1 MDRVGH
7 FLVYKF
13 NPEQSLQLPTMNIA
27 TRSHAPRLLRL
38 RPSARLLSPR
48 QGQQQRASS
57 SAADS
62 KPQTDNRNAA
72 DEPDPASMQGA
83 MSRRLEQATED
94 ALLTGG
100 TAGRR
105 AVEDAGFSDELKE
118 RLLNKIADAE
128 FRAKHAGALHE
139 AGIPSAASS
148 SSSAVAAGGTP
159 WTGEEAP
166 EAAVRRMLEDARK
179 PLSPGLRGKPRHQ
192 DVVVDMR
199 MRREPGRTAGQK
211 FEAARDKA
219 ATYAATAGAAAA
231 AAAAAGARS
240 EEERE
245 KFRSELQERFS
256 PGFRAMP
263 NSLSGMAALANERIE
278 NAIAR
283 GQFKNIPRGKGVESR
298 DGRADNPFID
308 TTEYIMNNMI
318 KRQDMVPPWIEK
330 QQELAR
336 TARVFRQRLR
346 NDWRRHAARTIA
358 SRGGSLAEQM
368 ARAEAYARAEM
379 VKNPRRRNVDQMSVS
394 TSSTDDPVMVA
405 MRQAQA
411 QLKEELKEELKD
423 APPQMAQQ
431 AIDGQ
436 TGEQGS
442 DVKPEPLVLF
452 RDPTWEATE
461 KSYME
466 LSVANL
472 NAITRSYNLMAPDLA
487 KKPYFSLQ
495 RELDSCFADVAPSL
509 ANTIKERAR
518 DPARHADSSG
528 AMPRK
533 GVLDRLGAA
542 DWTTTS
548 KIYDSKTPNYGL
560 KEMWRDFWA
569 RGT

>member
-1 MDRVGH
+1 MGHSFRMDRQPV
-7 FLVYKF
+7 L
-13 NPEQSLQLPTMNIA
+13 LLTMNIA
-27 TRSHAPRLLRL
+27 TRCPVPCVLRL
-38 RPSARLLSPR
+38 RSSARLISPR
-48 QGQQQRASS
+48 QEQRASS
-57 SAADS
+57 SSSSAAANN
-62 KPQTDNRNAA
+62 KPQNHNRDAA
-72 DEPDPASMQGA
+72 DEPDATSVQGA
-83 MSRRLEQATED
+83 MSRRLEQATEE

-100 TAGRR
+100 SAGRR

-128 FRAKHAGALHE
+128 FRAKYAGALSE
-139 AGIPSAASS
+139 AGISSAS
-148 SSSAVAAGGTP
+148 SSSAVAAGGTA
-159 WTGEEAP
+159 WTGEETP

-199 MRREPGRTAGQK
+199 MRRDPARTAGQK

-219 ATYAATAGAAAA
+219 ATYAATA

-240 EEERE
+240 EDERAS
-245 KFRSELQERFS
+245 FRSELQERFS
-256 PGFRAMP
+256 PGYRAMP

-336 TARVFRQRLR
+336 AARVFRQRLR

-368 ARAEAYARAEM
+368 ARAEAYARAEL
-379 VKNPRRRNVDQMSVS
+379 VRNPRRRNVDQMSVS
-394 TSSTDDPVMVA
+394 TSSTDDPVMVT

-411 QLKEELKEELKD
+411 KLKDELKEELKD
-423 APPQMAQQ
+423 VPAQTAQQ
-431 AIDGQ
+431 PVDEQ
-436 TGEQGS
+436 TGRHES

-518 DPARHADSSG
+518 NPARHADSSG
-528 AMPRK
+528 STPRK
-533 GVLDRLGAA
+533 GVLDRLGAG

-548 KIYDSKTPNYGL
+548 KIYDSKTPNYGF

>member
-1 MDRVGH
+1 
-7 FLVYKF
+7 
-13 NPEQSLQLPTMNIA
+13 MNIA

-148 SSSAVAAGGTP
+148 SS
-159 WTGEEAP
+159 
-166 EAAVRRMLEDARK
+166 
-179 PLSPGLRGKPRHQ
+179 HQ

>member
-1 MDRVGH
+1 
-7 FLVYKF
+7 
-13 NPEQSLQLPTMNIA
+13 MNIA
-27 TRSHAPRLLRL
+27 TRSQTPRFLRL
-38 RPSARLLSPR
+38 RPGVRLISTR
-48 QGQQQRASS
+48 QEQRASFS
-57 SAADS
+57 SSADS
-62 KPQTDNRNAA
+62 KPQNHNRDAA
-72 DEPDPASMQGA
+72 TEPGSTSVQGA
-83 MSRRLEQATED
+83 MSRRLEQATEE

-118 RLLNKIADAE
+118 RLLNKIADSE
-128 FRAKHAGALHE
+128 FRAKHAGAFDE
-139 AGIPSAASS
+139 AGISGASS
-148 SSSAVAAGGTP
+148 SSSPSAVGTGGGTP

-179 PLSPGLRGKPRHQ
+179 PLSSGLRGKPRHQ

-211 FEAARDKA
+211 FEVARDKA
-219 ATYAATAGAAAA
+219 ATYAAT

-240 EEERE
+240 EEERAN
-245 KFRSELQERFS
+245 FRSELQERFS
-256 PGFRAMP
+256 PGYRAMP

-336 TARVFRQRLR
+336 AARVFRQRLR

-358 SRGGSLAEQM
+358 SQGGSLAEQM

-405 MRQAQA
+405 MRQAQV

-423 APPQMAQQ
+423 VPEQTAQQ
-431 AIDGQ
+431 AVDEQ
-436 TGEQGS
+436 TVQQEP

-518 DPARHADSSG
+518 NPARHTESSG
-528 AMPRK
+528 ATPRK
-533 GVLDRLGAA
+533 GVMGRLGAA

-569 RGT
+569 KGT